1 MAQLR
6 QDYAE
11 FEKRQAEIVI
21 VGPEDRSAFVGYW
34 DKEKLPFVGL
44 ADPDHTVA
52 NRYGQ
57 EVKLLKMG
65 RMPATMVVDKTGE
78 VIYTHYGDSMKD
90 IPPNR
95 ELLAVIDER
104 NTELASAFGA
114 TTTVQQTI
122 PQSVAGAR
130 D

>member
-11 FEKRQAEIVI
+11 FQKREAEIVI
-21 VGPEDRSAFVGYW
+21 VGPEDPSAFVSYW

-65 RMPATMVVDKTGE
+65 RMPAMMVVDKMGE
-78 VIYTHYGDSMKD
+78 IIYVHYGDSMKD
-90 IPPNR
+90 IPANR
-95 ELLAVIDER
+95 EILAVLDER
-104 NTELASAFGA
+104 NQELEGAFGA
-114 TTTVQQTI
+114 LGVQLPK
-122 PQSVAGAR
+122 PQSAQT
-130 D
+130 